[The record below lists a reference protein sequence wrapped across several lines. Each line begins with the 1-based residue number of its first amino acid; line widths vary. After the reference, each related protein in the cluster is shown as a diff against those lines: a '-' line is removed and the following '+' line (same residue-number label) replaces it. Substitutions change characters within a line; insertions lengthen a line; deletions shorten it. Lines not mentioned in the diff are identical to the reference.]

1 MKREIDLIPIH
12 SFYKVYLPHGKKVH
26 YLGTSRLDK
35 GETDKDAKRRIQGE
49 FAKEIK
55 AITEEKKCCTN
66 RQD

>member
-1 MKREIDLIPIH
+1 MKQEIDLIPIH

-35 GETDKDAKRRIQGE
+35 GEKDPKRRVQGE

-55 AITEEKKCCTN
+55 EIKQETK
-66 RQD
+66 